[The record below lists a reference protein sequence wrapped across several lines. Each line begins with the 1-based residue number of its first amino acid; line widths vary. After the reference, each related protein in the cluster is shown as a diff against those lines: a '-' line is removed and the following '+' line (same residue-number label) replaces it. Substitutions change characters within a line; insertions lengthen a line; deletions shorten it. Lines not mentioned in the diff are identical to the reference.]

1 MFYVLRPA
9 HAEDYT
15 VNIIEESVR
24 STGEI
29 AHEPIDFGVNVT
41 ATVPAEW
48 WLELRGWTSPL
59 AKVELNMEQLVK
71 KETTAN
77 NQGEFVFN
85 VVLPRS
91 LAHFCLIATDVSGI
105 SSHPLCLPSPAS
117 TETVI
122 IKELIMPPT
131 LKVDK
136 GRLTQS
142 ETVAAEGYTTPN
154 SEVIPYLF
162 EEQSRP
168 RFSLSWLPMIGLQLP
183 ITKTYAAEVPKFPIK
198 SDQNG
203 FFQFNLPSEAMGKNR
218 IFVGSVFLNNPSPK
232 STTLVFNILSW
243 WRMIL
248 ERLMA
253 YCLGLITLLL
263 RLLAKPEGVILI
275 EVTIIGAITYLLLI
289 KDRKKRMTKS
299 PKD

>member
-71 KETTAN
+71 KETTADKEG
-77 NQGEFVFN
+77 QFVFK

-91 LAHFCLIATDVSGI
+91 LAHFCLIATDTAGI
-105 SSHPLCLPSPAS
+105 SSYPLCLPSPAS
-117 TETVI
+117 TETVL
-122 IKELIMPPT
+122 IKEVVMPPT
-131 LKVDK
+131 LKVEK
-136 GRLTQS
+136 GRLTQG

-154 SEVIPYLF
+154 SEVTPYLF
-162 EEQSRP
+162 EEQSHP
-168 RFSLSWLPMIGLQLP
+168 RFRLPWSP
-183 ITKTYAAEVPKFPIK
+183 ITGHWPPITVAYAAEVPKFPVK

-203 FFQFNLPSEAMGKNR
+203 FFQFNLPSEAIGKNR
-218 IFVGSVFLNNPSPK
+218 LFVGSIFLNSPSPK
-232 STTLVFNILSW
+232 STTLVFDILSW

-248 ERLMA
+248 EKFIA
-253 YCLGLITLLL
+253 YGLWLIALLL
-263 RLLAKPEGVILI
+263 RLLAKPEGVILV
-275 EVTIIGAITYLLLI
+275 EVAIIGGIVYLLLI
-289 KDRKKRMTKS
+289 KDRKNKLNSKS
-299 PKD
+299 